1 MFIRREDGSDR
12 KHRPDVSIG
21 HFKMFYYTPVETNFN
36 NLKYKSYFFSRAVNF
51 YMKLLNFGFLE
62 RFVAF
67 LYI

>member
-36 NLKYKSYFFSRAVNF
+36 N
-51 YMKLLNFGFLE
+51 
-62 RFVAF
+62 
-67 LYI
+67 